1 VAAASSATVG
11 GLLEGVMVDV
21 MAGLKILKWVE
32 IVGVW
37 EREATLACAEIV
49 SGQILGK
56 TTSGE
61 NEWPT
66 PMIET
71 VPNYIHMDKQ
81 TLIGQE
87 YKIQALKKG

>member
-1 VAAASSATVG
+1 
-11 GLLEGVMVDV
+11 M
-21 MAGLKILKWVE
+21 
-32 IVGVW
+32 
-37 EREATLACAEIV
+37 ACAEIV
-49 SGQILGK
+49 SGRILGK